1 MRGAERLPRRP
12 PGVPSGEASQRG
24 AAERRPGLCFSLA
37 DASWWR
43 HGRGGGNLD
52 EGEGSNQ
59 LPRRAAELRRA
70 GVDRGREGQPGWT
83 VFERYR
89 PPLGSLR
96 AVGSN
101 TCVPDRAWAAV
112 TDPVVQVRRA
122 RERGATQIGRR
133 RCLCRSSSPVEDTG
147 KLAGAFKTRDGR
159 PASRDAR
166 ERKLVPRRHR
176 HRKRT
181 VDLWWW
187 IETAITGHS
196 VTGLWIGI
204 GCNVIN
210 VQRAHVRRSSLRL
223 PWLVAAANGESQCSL
238 GTPVNTVDHPMTCS
252 RDILAHQLPDTL
264 NANCRFRK
272 WPTVKP
278 T

>member
-1 MRGAERLPRRP
+1 VRGAERLPRRP

-43 HGRGGGNLD
+43 HGCGGGNLD
-52 EGEGSNQ
+52 EREGSNQ

-70 GVDRGREGQPGWT
+70 GVDQGREGQPGWT

-112 TDPVVQVRRA
+112 SDPVVQVRRA
-122 RERGATQIGRR
+122 RERGATQIERR

-147 KLAGAFKTRDGR
+147 KLAASAFKTRDGR
-159 PASRDAR
+159 RLRGMRASAS
-166 ERKLVPRRHR
+166 
-176 HRKRT
+176 
-181 VDLWWW
+181 WY
-187 IETAITGHS
+187 
-196 VTGLWIGI
+196 
-204 GCNVIN
+204 
-210 VQRAHVRRSSLRL
+210 
-223 PWLVAAANGESQCSL
+223 LVATATASGQLIDGGGLKPQSQVTASQVYGL
-238 GTPVNTVDHPMTCS
+238 E
-252 RDILAHQLPDTL
+252 L
-264 NANCRFRK
+264 N
-272 WPTVKP
+272 VM
-278 T
+278 